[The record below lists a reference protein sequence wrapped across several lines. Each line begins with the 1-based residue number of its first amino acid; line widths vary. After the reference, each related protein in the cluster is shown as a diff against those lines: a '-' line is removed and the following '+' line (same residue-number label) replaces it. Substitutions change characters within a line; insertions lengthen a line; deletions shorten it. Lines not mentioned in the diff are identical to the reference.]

1 MAPEDAG
8 MDTPLTAGPDP
19 QPEADGEAAPVKA
32 RRNGA
37 GKAPRK
43 GRGKGPGKGRG
54 KVGRRQRK
62 KAAGGAGASDGPVSA
77 GLSYAGRISGRVL
90 IFIVLVQL
98 FLGLTVVF
106 PFWHGISQKLDHHPH
121 AAALAGSP
129 TAEDLALGWEA
140 GLDPGIWRD
149 VKRDLSG
156 LFESLTFTHFWVAI
170 VAWLFGSVVAGGFL
184 GSAVSAE
191 NPVRVGAFLTHGA
204 KWFGRML
211 RVGIVFGCFY
221 YVVARL
227 VIEAWGGSVQPD
239 ESMAASEASGW
250 WGERLR
256 EFLLLLCFFWF
267 RIAADLARA
276 ELVVFGRKSA
286 LGAAFRGLG
295 GALRWRSIRAA
306 LVFGVPALVLLL
318 LLGFAAQALT
328 GDGVL
333 VLITLFLVFQ
343 VAVAIRW
350 AARAGLLAAYAHMKR
365 SRVEGED
372 SGPTR
377 IDR

>member
-1 MAPEDAG
+1 MAPPQDQDQDPG
-8 MDTPLTAGPDP
+8 MDTPVDP
-19 QPEADGEAAPVKA
+19 VPAPQTESGPVKA
-32 RRNGA
+32 PRRGRA
-37 GKAPRK
+37 RLGWKKRKPSAP
-43 GRGKGPGKGRG
+43 P
-54 KVGRRQRK
+54 
-62 KAAGGAGASDGPVSA
+62 AGASRRDGPISA

-98 FLGLTVVF
+98 FLGVTVVF

-140 GLDPGIWRD
+140 GLDPGVWSD
-149 VKRDLSG
+149 VKRELPDL
-156 LFESLTFTHFWVAI
+156 FDSLTFTHFWIAV
-170 VAWLFGSVVAGGFL
+170 VAWLFGAVVAGGFL
-184 GSAVSAE
+184 GTAVSGE
-191 NPVRVGAFLTHGA
+191 NPVRVGAFLAHGA

-227 VIEAWGGSVQPD
+227 IIEAWGGSVQPD
-239 ESMAASEASGW
+239 EFMAASEASGW
-250 WGERLR
+250 WGTRLR
-256 EFLLLLCFFWF
+256 EIVIVLCFLWF
-267 RIAADLARA
+267 RVAADLARVD
-276 ELVVFGRKSA
+276 LVVYGRKSA

-295 GALRWRSIRAA
+295 GALRWRSIKTA
-306 LVFGVPALVLLL
+306 LAFGVPALVLLL
-318 LLGFAAQALT
+318 LLGFVAQALT

-333 VLITLFLVFQ
+333 VLIMLFVVFQ

-365 SRVEGED
+365 SHAEGED